1 MGKDEPAHAY
11 CQKVKSHLNKLAY
24 LIFIVPFV
32 ISGCGY
38 LPINV
43 LLMKDPL
50 TAEEHNDLGV
60 AYENE
65 GKYELAI
72 REYKTALKKNN
83 QLVVPL
89 VNIGNVF
96 LKQENYSEAE
106 KYYKKALSMDPYNL
120 EAANNLASVYLIVG
134 KEYQKALMNLTSAV
148 AFNEG
153 FPAYAMDTMGV
164 LYYRLGNVEQA
175 NFFLIKACENAR
187 GDTTLIQEVDNHL
200 KEIGESGCKKE
211 SNSLQHGAGYRDR
224 N

>member
-1 MGKDEPAHAY
+1 VGKDEQAHAY
-11 CQKVKSHLNKLAY
+11 CQKVKSHSIRPAY
-24 LIFIVPFV
+24 FIFIFSFI

-72 REYKTALKKNN
+72 REYKAALKKNN
-83 QLVVPL
+83 ELIVPL

-96 LKQENYSEAE
+96 LKQGNYTEAE
-106 KYYKKALSMDPYNL
+106 KYYKKALSMDPHNL
-120 EAANNLASVYLIVG
+120 EAVNNLASLYLIAG
-134 KEYQKALMNLTSAV
+134 KDYQKALETLTSAV
-148 AFNEG
+148 AFNKG

-164 LYYRLGNVEQA
+164 LYYRLGNVEKA
-175 NFFLIKACENAR
+175 LFFLTKACEKAK
-187 GDTTLIQEVDNHL
+187 DDIELIQEIDNHL

-211 SNSLQHGAGYRDR
+211 
-224 N
+224 

>member
-11 CQKVKSHLNKLAY
+11 RQKVKLHIDKRLC
-24 LIFIVPFV
+24 LIFIASFI

-72 REYKTALKKNN
+72 REYKAAVKKNN
-83 QLVVPL
+83 ELVVPL
-89 VNIGNVF
+89 VNIGNVY
-96 LKQENYSEAE
+96 LKQKNYSEAE
-106 KYYKKALSMDPYNL
+106 KYYEMALRKDPYSL
-120 EAANNLASVYLIVG
+120 EAANNLASLYLIVG
-134 KEYQKALMNLTSAV
+134 KEYQKALAILTSAV
-148 AFNEG
+148 AFNKG

-164 LYYRLGNVEQA
+164 LYYRLGNVEKA
-175 NFFLIKACENAR
+175 KFYLTNACERVNGDNELIKE
-187 GDTTLIQEVDNHL
+187 LDNHL
-200 KEIGESGCKKE
+200 KEIGESGCKNE
-211 SNSLQHGAGYRDR
+211 
-224 N
+224 

>member
-1 MGKDEPAHAY
+1 VGKDEQAHAY
-11 CQKVKSHLNKLAY
+11 CQKVKSHLNKLPY

-65 GKYELAI
+65 GKDELAV
-72 REYKTALKKNN
+72 REYKAALKKNN
-83 QLVVPL
+83 ELVVPM

-96 LKQENYSEAE
+96 LKQDNYTEAE
-106 KYYKKALSMDPYNL
+106 KYYKKALIMDPYNL
-120 EAANNLASVYLIVG
+120 EAANNLASLYLILG
-134 KEYQKALMNLTSAV
+134 KEYQKALETLTSAV
-148 AFNEG
+148 AFNKG
-153 FPAYAMDTMGV
+153 FPAFAMDTMGV
-164 LYYRLGNVEQA
+164 LYYRLGNAEKA
-175 NFFLIKACENAR
+175 NFYLIKACENA
-187 GDTTLIQEVDNHL
+187 GDDTTLIQEVDNHL

-211 SNSLQHGAGYRDR
+211 
-224 N
+224 

>member
-1 MGKDEPAHAY
+1 VGKDEQTHAY
-11 CQKVKSHLNKLAY
+11 CQKVKSNLNKLAY

-32 ISGCGY
+32 ISGCAY

-43 LLMKDPL
+43 LLMRDPL

-106 KYYKKALSMDPYNL
+106 KYYKRALSMDPYNL
-120 EAANNLASVYLIVG
+120 EAANNLASLYLIVG
-134 KEYQKALMNLTSAV
+134 KDYQKALMNLITAV
-148 AFNEG
+148 AFNKG
-153 FPAYAMDTMGV
+153 FPAYAMDTIGV
-164 LYYRLGNVEQA
+164 LYHRLGNVEKA
-175 NFFLIKACENAR
+175 KFFLTKACENA
-187 GDTTLIQEVDNHL
+187 GDDIELRHEVDQHL
-200 KEIGESGCKKE
+200 KDSGETGCKKE
-211 SNSLQHGAGYRDR
+211 
-224 N
+224 

>member
-1 MGKDEPAHAY
+1 MGKDEQAHAY
-11 CQKVKSHLNKLAY
+11 RPKVKSHLIKQAY
-24 LIFIVPFV
+24 LISIVSFI

-72 REYKTALKKNN
+72 REYKAALKKNKE
-83 QLVVPL
+83 LVVPL

-96 LKQENYSEAE
+96 LKQKNYSEAE
-106 KYYKKALSMDPYNL
+106 KYYEMALRRDPYNL
-120 EAANNLASVYLIVG
+120 DAANNLASLYLIIG
-134 KEYQKALMNLTSAV
+134 KEYQKGLERLTSAV
-148 AFNEG
+148 AINKD

-164 LYYRLGNVEQA
+164 LHYRLGNVDKA
-175 NFFLIKACENAR
+175 KFFLINACQTAEGNNE
-187 GDTTLIQEVDNHL
+187 LINEIDNHL
-200 KEIGESGCKKE
+200 KELGESGCKI
-211 SNSLQHGAGYRDR
+211 Q
-224 N
+224 

>member
-1 MGKDEPAHAY
+1 VGKDEQAHAY
-11 CQKVKSHLNKLAY
+11 CQKVKSHLNKPAY
-24 LIFIVPFV
+24 LIFVISFI

-38 LPINV
+38 LPINI

-60 AYENE
+60 AYESE

-83 QLVVPL
+83 ELIVPL

-106 KYYKKALSMDPYNL
+106 KYYQRALNTDPYNL
-120 EAANNLASVYLIVG
+120 EAANNLASLYLIVG
-134 KEYQKALMNLTSAV
+134 KEYQKALRTLTSAV
-148 AFNEG
+148 AFNKG

-164 LYYRLGNVEQA
+164 LHHRLGNVEKA
-175 NFFLIKACENAR
+175 NFFLTKACENEKN
-187 GDTTLIQEVDNHL
+187 DIDLIQEIDDHL
-200 KEIGESGCKKE
+200 KELGKIGCKKE
-211 SNSLQHGAGYRDR
+211 
-224 N
+224 

>member
-1 MGKDEPAHAY
+1 VGKDEQAHAY
-11 CQKVKSHLNKLAY
+11 CQKVKSHLNIPAY
-24 LIFIVPFV
+24 LTLIISFI
-32 ISGCGY
+32 ISGCAY

-83 QLVVPL
+83 QLIVPL

-96 LKQENYSEAE
+96 LKQGNYSEAE

-120 EAANNLASVYLIVG
+120 EAANNLASLCLIVG
-134 KEYQKALMNLTSAV
+134 KGYQKALMRLTSAV
-148 AFNEG
+148 AFNKG

-164 LYYRLGNVEQA
+164 LYYRLGNVEKA
-175 NFFLIKACENAR
+175 LFFLTKACAKAKGNRE
-187 GDTTLIQEVDNHL
+187 LIKEIDNHL
-200 KEIGESGCKKE
+200 EEVGEIGCKKE
-211 SNSLQHGAGYRDR
+211 
-224 N
+224 

>member
-1 MGKDEPAHAY
+1 M
-11 CQKVKSHLNKLAY
+11 KSHLNKPAY
-24 LIFIVPFV
+24 LTLIISFIV
-32 ISGCGY
+32 SGCAY

-83 QLVVPL
+83 ELIVPL

-96 LKQENYSEAE
+96 LKQGNYSEAE
-106 KYYKKALSMDPYNL
+106 KYYKKALSADPYNL
-120 EAANNLASVYLIVG
+120 EAANNLASLSLIIG
-134 KEYQKALMNLTSAV
+134 KNYQKALNNLISAV
-148 AFNEG
+148 AFNKG

-164 LYYRLGNVEQA
+164 LYYRLGNREKA
-175 NFFLIKACENAR
+175 NFYLMKACDKAEE
-187 GDTTLIQEVDNHL
+187 DTSLIQEIDQHL
-200 KEIGESGCKKE
+200 KDMGEIGCK
-211 SNSLQHGAGYRDR
+211 QD
-224 N
+224 

>member
-1 MGKDEPAHAY
+1 
-11 CQKVKSHLNKLAY
+11 
-24 LIFIVPFV
+24 
-32 ISGCGY
+32 
-38 LPINV
+38 
-43 LLMKDPL
+43 MKDPL

-72 REYKTALKKNN
+72 REYKAALKKNN
-83 QLVVPL
+83 QLIVPV

-96 LKQENYSEAE
+96 LKEENYPEAE
-106 KYYKKALSMDPYNL
+106 KYYKKALRIDPYNL
-120 EAANNLASVYLIVG
+120 EAANNLASLSLIVG

-164 LYYRLGNVEQA
+164 LYYRLGNVEKA
-175 NFFLIKACENAR
+175 LFFLTKACEKAKGN
-187 GDTTLIQEVDNHL
+187 GELIKEIDNHL
-200 KEIGESGCKKE
+200 KEIGESGCNKE
-211 SNSLQHGAGYRDR
+211 SNSLQQAAGHHNR

>member
-1 MGKDEPAHAY
+1 VGKDEQAHAY
-11 CQKVKSHLNKLAY
+11 CQKVKSHLNKPAY
-24 LIFIVPFV
+24 LIFIITFI

-38 LPINV
+38 LPINI

-72 REYKTALKKNN
+72 REYKMALNKNHE
-83 QLVVPL
+83 LIVPL

-106 KYYKKALSMDPYNL
+106 KYYQRALKMNPYNL
-120 EAANNLASVYLIVG
+120 EAANNLASLYLIVG
-134 KEYQKALMNLTSAV
+134 KEYQTALMNLTSAV
-148 AFNEG
+148 AFNDG

-164 LYYRLGNVEQA
+164 LYYRLGNVEKA
-175 NFFLIKACENAR
+175 IFFLTKACENAK
-187 GDTTLIQEVDNHL
+187 DDNELVQEIDNHL
-200 KEIGESGCKKE
+200 KDLGEIGCKKE
-211 SNSLQHGAGYRDR
+211 
-224 N
+224 

>member
-1 MGKDEPAHAY
+1 
-11 CQKVKSHLNKLAY
+11 VKSHSKKPAH
-24 LIFIVPFV
+24 LIFIISFI

-38 LPINV
+38 LPINI

-72 REYKTALKKNN
+72 REYKIAFNKNSE
-83 QLVVPL
+83 LVVPL

-96 LKQENYSEAE
+96 LKQGNYSEAE
-106 KYYKKALSMDPYNL
+106 KYYQKALNIDPYNL
-120 EAANNLASVYLIVG
+120 EAANNLASLYLIVG
-134 KEYQKALMNLTSAV
+134 EEYQKALMNLTSAV

-164 LYYRLGNVEQA
+164 LYYRLGNVEKA
-175 NFFLIKACENAR
+175 TFFLIKACENAK
-187 GDTTLIQEVDNHL
+187 DDNELVQEIDNHL
-200 KEIGESGCKKE
+200 KDLGEIGCKKK
-211 SNSLQHGAGYRDR
+211 
-224 N
+224 

>member
-1 MGKDEPAHAY
+1 MGKDEQAHAY
-11 CQKVKSHLNKLAY
+11 RQKVKSHLKNPGY
-24 LIFIVPFV
+24 FIFVMSFI

-65 GKYELAI
+65 GKYELAV
-72 REYKTALKKNN
+72 REYKMAFNKNN
-83 QLVVPL
+83 ELIVPL

-96 LKQENYSEAE
+96 LKQGNYSEAE
-106 KYYKKALSMDPYNL
+106 KYYQKALRMNPYDL
-120 EAANNLASVYLIVG
+120 DAANNLASLYLIVG

-164 LYYRLGNVEQA
+164 LYHRLGNVGKA
-175 NFFLIKACENAR
+175 NFFLIKACENAKDDI
-187 GDTTLIQEVDNHL
+187 GLIREIDKHL
-200 KEIGESGCKKE
+200 KDLGEIGCEKE
-211 SNSLQHGAGYRDR
+211 
-224 N
+224 